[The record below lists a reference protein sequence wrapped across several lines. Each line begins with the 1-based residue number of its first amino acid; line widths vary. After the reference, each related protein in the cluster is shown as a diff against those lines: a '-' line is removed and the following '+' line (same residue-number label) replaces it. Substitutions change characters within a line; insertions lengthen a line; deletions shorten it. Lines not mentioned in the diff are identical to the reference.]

1 MTGRPVMLDFYADWC
16 TSCKEMERYTFS
28 DKNVQAALANAV
40 LLHADVTKN
49 DATDQELLKH
59 FGIFGPPTIAFYG
72 SDGEERQRF
81 RVVGYM
87 KATEFASLARRAF
100 SANLSASSTPLPGTT

>member
-1 MTGRPVMLDFYADWC
+1 MLDFYADWC

-72 SDGEERQRF
+72 SDGEERQSF